1 MQERRKVM
9 FLKSITIKG
18 FKSFADRVKV
28 DFEPAITGIIG
39 PNGSGKSNISDAIRW
54 VLGEQSAKTLRGGKM
69 EDVIFAGSGKRRA
82 LGLAEVTLTL
92 DNRDGALP
100 IDYKEVTIGRRVT
113 RSGESDYLINNNTCR
128 LKDIKELFMDTGIG
142 KDAYSIIGQGK
153 VEAIL
158 SENSVDRRELFEE
171 AAGISKHKSRKEE
184 AEKKLDSTEQKLQRI
199 KDIIHEIERQV
210 EPLEKESKKAK
221 KYQEYRSELKEL
233 EVNLLANIYLELE
246 EKLDQDITSKQ
257 RLSYQLTEAK
267 SAVSE
272 YDLRIGKEKERL
284 EELTADSD
292 QQKEN
297 IFEAKSSVERIEN
310 KLTLAKQ
317 QQDNILEQKG
327 RLESEINRLKERI
340 NLNKEEIAKKDKK
353 EIELLEK
360 IKEKSLLLDQ
370 KNKELDTLSRELDE
384 KFAVKK
390 GFQDNQLKQ
399 ITKINR
405 QQHQLETASRDIRR
419 YQEDITALVEQR
431 ESLTKEVDK
440 ALEEMRSKESI
451 LEEIKK
457 NISDYRNEYNREKTN
472 NSQLQDSLTSLRDEY
487 EEIKDSLNAKSSRL
501 KILEG
506 MEENYEGYYRGVKN
520 LFKHIEDSE
529 QIKGVCGVIAELINT
544 PQEYETAIEV
554 SLGSTLQNVV
564 VENDQVAKQAIRY
577 LKTSKGGRATFLP
590 LNLISSRSLNQS
602 ELSALKIEGAIGV
615 AKDLIS
621 YDSKYQNIIENLL
634 GRVIIAKDIDAA
646 VKVSKAADK
655 RVKVVTLD
663 GDVVNPGGAMTG
675 GSRNQNNNLLGRSRE
690 IGVLSNQVEDL
701 TLKLKKREE
710 SGLKVKESLVES
722 ENKLAKVEEQVHQL
736 ELKEANYLK
745 DYQQANREVERLRG
759 ELAAKD
765 SRIKELRQ
773 EIISLESE
781 SKELSQA
788 LSRLNNDDSSI
799 KERVIELE
807 EKIKKLEATKALYTD
822 EITELKVSIAALR
835 QEKGSLAEELE
846 SKEKAI
852 AYAKDE
858 ITNKEEEIKRLMDK
872 DKQLN
877 FRKQELDKEK
887 EEMSKEVVRLKNLLD
902 EFRIEISEIKA
913 KINSYQQESKD
924 IRARYEKLQKEY
936 NKIEVD
942 VAQLQVKLEN
952 IQTKLQEE
960 YELSIEAA
968 SVDIKKITDQNQ
980 IEKEIKGLKS
990 SMKRLEP
997 VNLGA
1002 IEEYETLSQRF
1013 NFLQEQHQDLVESKE
1028 SLEEVIKEI
1037 EDEMEEKFL
1046 ETFNQVKVEFE
1057 KIFTDLFEGG
1067 QAQLALEDEDDLLET
1082 GIEINAQPPGKKL
1095 QKLSLMSGGEKALT
1109 ATALIFSLLKVNP
1122 SPFYVLDELD
1132 APLDDANVNR
1142 FANYLNQLSE
1152 IAQFIVI
1159 THRKGTMA
1167 AANALYGVTMQ
1178 ESGVSQLLSLKVD
1191 EVGEYEE

>member
-1 MQERRKVM
+1 M

-100 IDYKEVTIGRRVT
+100 IDYKEVTVGRRVT
-113 RSGESDYLINNNTCR
+113 RSGESDYLINNNSCR

-184 AEKKLDSTEQKLQRI
+184 AKKKLDSTEQKLQRI
-199 KDIIHEIERQV
+199 KDIIHEIQRQV
-210 EPLEKESKKAK
+210 EPLEKESKKARE
-221 KYQEYRSELKEL
+221 YQEYRSELKEL
-233 EVNLLANIYLELE
+233 EVNLLANMYLELE

-257 RLSYQLTEAK
+257 RLSYQLIEAK

-272 YDLRIGKEKERL
+272 YDLRIDKEKERL
-284 EELTADSD
+284 EELTVDSD
-292 QQKEN
+292 QQKDN

-310 KLTLAKQ
+310 KLNLAKQ
-317 QQDNILEQKG
+317 QQNNILEQKN
-327 RLESEINRLKERI
+327 RLENEISRLEDRI
-340 NLNKEEIAKKDKK
+340 TLNKEEISKKDDK
-353 EIELLEK
+353 EIELVEK
-360 IKEKSLLLDQ
+360 IKEKSLLLDE
-370 KNKELDTLSRELDE
+370 KNRGLDNLSKQLEE
-384 KFAVKK
+384 KFKVKK
-390 GFQDNQLKQ
+390 SFQDNQLNQ

-405 QQHQLETASRDIRR
+405 QQHQLETASRDIKR
-419 YQEDITALVEQR
+419 YQEDIAALEELK
-431 ESLTKEVDK
+431 ESLNIEVDK
-440 ALEEMRSKESI
+440 ALEKMENKKSR
-451 LEEIKK
+451 LEEIKDRI
-457 NISDYRNEYNREKTN
+457 NDYHSKHNREKSN
-472 NSQLQDSLTSLRDEY
+472 NNQLQSHLSSLRDEY
-487 EEIKDSLNAKSSRL
+487 EEIKDSLNTKRSRL
-501 KILEG
+501 KVLEG

-520 LFKHIEDSE
+520 LFKYIEESA
-529 QIKGVCGVIAELINT
+529 QIEGVCGVIAELINT

-564 VENDQVAKQAIRY
+564 VEDDQVAKEAIEY

-590 LNLISSRSLNQS
+590 LNLISSRSLNQQ
-602 ELSALKIEGAIGV
+602 ELSALNVEGAIGV

-621 YDSKYQNIIENLL
+621 YDSKYRNVIENLL
-634 GRVIIAKDIDAA
+634 GRVVIARDIDAA
-646 VKVSKAADK
+646 VKISRVADK

-690 IGVLSNQVEDL
+690 IGVLSSEVKELATQ
-701 TLKLKKREE
+701 LKEREE
-710 SGLKVKESLVES
+710 LGLKVKESLVES
-722 ENKLAKVEEQVHQL
+722 EDRLVKLEDRIHQL
-736 ELKEANYLK
+736 ELEEANYLK
-745 DYQQANREVERLRG
+745 DYQQTNKEVERLRS
-759 ELAAKD
+759 ELADKD
-765 SRIKELRQ
+765 SNIKRINQ
-773 EIISLESE
+773 EILRVESE

-799 KERVIELE
+799 KEKVIELE
-807 EKIKKLEATKALYTD
+807 AEIKKLEEKKDLYTN
-822 EITELKVSIAALR
+822 ESTELKVTIAALK
-835 QEKGSLAEELE
+835 QERGSLSEELA
-846 SKEKAI
+846 SKERAI

-858 ITNKEEEIKRLMDK
+858 INSKKEEINRLGDK
-872 DKQLN
+872 DRQLI
-877 FRKQELDKEK
+877 FRKQELEKEK

-902 EFRIEISEIKA
+902 EFRIEISEIKD
-913 KINSYQQESKD
+913 KIKSYQQESKD
-924 IRARYEKLQKEY
+924 IRARYERLQKEY
-936 NKIEVD
+936 NKVEID

-952 IQTKLQEE
+952 IQSKLQEE
-960 YELSIEAA
+960 YELNIEQA
-968 SVDIKKITDQNQ
+968 SADIKKIADHKKV
-980 IEKEIKGLKS
+980 EREINSLKR

-1002 IEEYETLSQRF
+1002 IEEYETLSKRF

-1037 EDEMEEKFL
+1037 EDEMKEKFL
-1046 ETFNQVKVEFE
+1046 ETFNQVKAEFE

-1067 QAQLALEDEDDLLET
+1067 QAQLALEDEDNLLET

-1132 APLDDANVNR
+1132 APLDDANVDR
-1142 FANYLNQLSE
+1142 FANYLNQLSK

-1191 EVGEYEE
+1191 EVGEYEK

>member
-1 MQERRKVM
+1 M

-100 IDYKEVTIGRRVT
+100 IDYKEVTVGRRVT
-113 RSGESDYLINNNTCR
+113 RSGESDYLINNNSCR
-128 LKDIKELFMDTGIG
+128 LKEIKELFMDTGIG

-184 AEKKLDSTEQKLQRI
+184 AKKKLDSTEQKLQRI
-199 KDIIHEIERQV
+199 KDIIHEIQRQV
-210 EPLEKESKKAK
+210 EPLEKESKKARE
-221 KYQEYRSELKEL
+221 YQEYRSELKEL
-233 EVNLLANIYLELE
+233 EVNLLANMYLELE

-272 YDLRIGKEKERL
+272 YDLRIDKEKERL
-284 EELTADSD
+284 EELTVDSD
-292 QQKEN
+292 QQKDN

-310 KLTLAKQ
+310 KLNLAKQ
-317 QQDNILEQKG
+317 QQNNILEQKN
-327 RLESEINRLKERI
+327 RLENEISRLEDRI
-340 NLNKEEIAKKDKK
+340 TLNKEEISKKDDK
-353 EIELLEK
+353 EIELVEK
-360 IKEKSLLLDQ
+360 IKEKSLLLDE
-370 KNKELDTLSRELDE
+370 KNRGLDNLSKQLEE
-384 KFAVKK
+384 KFKVKK
-390 GFQDNQLKQ
+390 SFQDNQLNQ

-405 QQHQLETASRDIRR
+405 QQHQLETASRDIKR
-419 YQEDITALVEQR
+419 YQEDIAALEELK
-431 ESLTKEVDK
+431 ESLNIEVDK
-440 ALEEMRSKESI
+440 ALEKMENKKSR
-451 LEEIKK
+451 LEEIKDRI
-457 NISDYRNEYNREKTN
+457 NDYHSKHNREKSN
-472 NSQLQDSLTSLRDEY
+472 NNQLQSHLSSLRDEY
-487 EEIKDSLNAKSSRL
+487 EEIKDSLNTKRSRL
-501 KILEG
+501 KVLEG

-520 LFKHIEDSE
+520 LFKYIEESA
-529 QIKGVCGVIAELINT
+529 QIEGVCGVIAELINT

-564 VENDQVAKQAIRY
+564 VEDDQVAKEAIEY

-590 LNLISSRSLNQS
+590 LNLISSRSLNQQ
-602 ELSALKIEGAIGV
+602 ELSALNVEGAIGV

-621 YDSKYQNIIENLL
+621 YDSKYRNVIENLL
-634 GRVIIAKDIDAA
+634 GRVVIARDIDAA
-646 VKVSKAADK
+646 VKISRVADK
-655 RVKVVTLD
+655 RVKVVTLG

-690 IGVLSNQVEDL
+690 IGVLSSEVKKLATQ
-701 TLKLKKREE
+701 LKEREE
-710 SGLKVKESLVES
+710 LGLKVKESLVES
-722 ENKLAKVEEQVHQL
+722 EDRLVKLEDRIHQL
-736 ELKEANYLK
+736 ELEEANYLK
-745 DYQQANREVERLRG
+745 DYQQTNKEVERLRS
-759 ELAAKD
+759 ELADKD
-765 SRIKELRQ
+765 SNIKRINQ
-773 EIISLESE
+773 EILRVESE

-799 KERVIELE
+799 KEKVIELE
-807 EKIKKLEATKALYTD
+807 AEIKKLEEKKDLYTN
-822 EITELKVSIAALR
+822 ESTELKVTIAALK
-835 QEKGSLAEELE
+835 QERGSLSEELA
-846 SKEKAI
+846 SKERAI

-858 ITNKEEEIKRLMDK
+858 INSKKEEINRLGDK
-872 DKQLN
+872 DRQLI
-877 FRKQELDKEK
+877 FRKQELEKEK

-902 EFRIEISEIKA
+902 EFRIEISEIKD
-913 KINSYQQESKD
+913 KIKSYQQESKD
-924 IRARYEKLQKEY
+924 IRARYERLQKEY
-936 NKIEVD
+936 NKVEID

-952 IQTKLQEE
+952 IQSKLQEE
-960 YELSIEAA
+960 YELSIEQA
-968 SVDIKKITDQNQ
+968 SADIKKIADHKKV
-980 IEKEIKGLKS
+980 EREINSLKR

-1002 IEEYETLSQRF
+1002 IEEYETLSKRF

-1037 EDEMEEKFL
+1037 EDEMKEKFL
-1046 ETFNQVKVEFE
+1046 ETFNQVKAEFE

-1067 QAQLALEDEDDLLET
+1067 QAQLALEDEDNLLET

-1132 APLDDANVNR
+1132 APLDDANVDR
-1142 FANYLNQLSE
+1142 FANYLNQLSK

-1191 EVGEYEE
+1191 EVGEYEK

>member
-1 MQERRKVM
+1 MQERGKCM

-113 RSGESDYLINNNTCR
+113 RSGESDYLINNNSCR

-171 AAGISKHKSRKEE
+171 AAGISKHKNRKEE

-272 YDLRIGKEKERL
+272 YDLRIDKEKKRL
-284 EELTADSD
+284 EELTLDSD

-297 IFEAKSSVERIEN
+297 IFEAKSSVERIDN
-310 KLTLAKQ
+310 KLALAKQ
-317 QQDNILEQKG
+317 QQDNIIEQKN
-327 RLESEINRLKERI
+327 RLENEINRLEDRI
-340 NLNKEEIAKKDKK
+340 NLNKEEIAKKDSK
-353 EIELLEK
+353 EAELVEK
-360 IKEKSLLLDQ
+360 VKAKSLLLEK
-370 KNKELDTLSRELDE
+370 KNGELATLSKSLEE
-384 KFAVKK
+384 KSEIKK
-390 GFQDNQLKQ
+390 GFQDNQLNQ

-405 QQHQLETASRDIRR
+405 QQHQLETASRDIKR
-419 YQEDITALVEQR
+419 YQEDITALLEQK
-431 ESLTKEVDK
+431 ESIIIEVDK
-440 ALEEMRSKESI
+440 ALEKMENKEGK
-451 LEEIKK
+451 LEEIKEK
-457 NISDYRNEYNREKTN
+457 VNGYRKEHNREKSN
-472 NSQLQDSLTSLRDEY
+472 YSQLQNNLNSLRDQY
-487 EEIKDSLNAKSSRL
+487 EEIKDSLNSKKSRL
-501 KILEG
+501 KVLEG

-520 LFKHIEDSE
+520 LFKHIEE
-529 QIKGVCGVIAELINT
+529 TAQIEGVCGVIAELINT

-564 VENDQVAKQAIRY
+564 VEDDQVAKTAIAY
-577 LKTSKGGRATFLP
+577 LKSSKGGRATFLP
-590 LNLISSRSLNQS
+590 LNLISSRSLNQR
-602 ELSALKIEGAIGV
+602 ELSALEIEGAIGI

-621 YDSKYQNIIENLL
+621 YDSKYRSVIENLL
-634 GRVIIAKDIDAA
+634 GRVVIAKDIDAA
-646 VKVSKAADK
+646 VEVSKAANK
-655 RVKVVTLD
+655 RIKVVTLD

-690 IGVLSNQVEDL
+690 IESLSDEVEEL
-701 TLKLKKREE
+701 NLRLNEREAL
-710 SGLKVKESLVES
+710 GLKVKDRLVES
-722 ENKLAKVEEQVHQL
+722 EKKLTKLEDRIHQL
-736 ELKEANYLK
+736 ELEEANYLK
-745 DYQQANREVERLRG
+745 DYQQANREVERLKG
-759 ELAAKD
+759 ELADKD
-765 SRIKELRQ
+765 YNIKRIEQ
-773 EIISLESE
+773 EVANLESE

-799 KERVIELE
+799 KEKVIKLE
-807 EKIKKLEATKALYTD
+807 EEIKKLEKNKALYTD
-822 EITELKVSIAALR
+822 EITELKVAIAALK
-835 QEKGSLAEELE
+835 QEKGSLSEELE

-852 AYAKDE
+852 AYAKEE
-858 ITNKEEEIKRLMDK
+858 INNKKEEIKRLEGK
-872 DKQLN
+872 DKQLS

-887 EEMSKEVVRLKNLLD
+887 EEMSKAVVRLKKLLD

-913 KINSYQQESKD
+913 KIQDYQQESKD
-924 IRARYEKLQKEY
+924 IRAKYENLQKDY
-936 NKIEVD
+936 NKVEID

-952 IQTKLQEE
+952 IQSKLQEE
-960 YELSIEAA
+960 YELSVEEA
-968 SVDIKKITDQNQ
+968 SVDIKKIADQNQ
-980 IEKEIKGLKS
+980 VEKEIKNLKR

-1002 IEEYETLSQRF
+1002 IEEYETLSKRF

-1028 SLEEVIKEI
+1028 SLEEVISEI
-1037 EDEMEEKFL
+1037 EDEMKEKFL
-1046 ETFNQVKVEFE
+1046 DNFHKVKVEFE

-1067 QAQLALEDEDDLLET
+1067 QAQLSLEDEDDLLET

-1191 EVGEYEE
+1191 EIGDYEE

>member
-1 MQERRKVM
+1 
-9 FLKSITIKG
+9 
-18 FKSFADRVKV
+18 
-28 DFEPAITGIIG
+28 
-39 PNGSGKSNISDAIRW
+39 

-100 IDYKEVTIGRRVT
+100 IDYKEVTVGRRVT
-113 RSGESDYLINNNTCR
+113 RSGESDYLINNNSCR

-184 AEKKLDSTEQKLQRI
+184 AKKKLDSTEQKLQRI
-199 KDIIHEIERQV
+199 KDIIHEIQRQV
-210 EPLEKESKKAK
+210 EPLEKESKKARE
-221 KYQEYRSELKEL
+221 YQEYRSELKEL
-233 EVNLLANIYLELE
+233 EVNLLANMYLELE

-257 RLSYQLTEAK
+257 RLSYQLIEAK

-272 YDLRIGKEKERL
+272 YDLRIDKEKERL
-284 EELTADSD
+284 EELTVDSD
-292 QQKEN
+292 QQKDN

-310 KLTLAKQ
+310 KLNLAKQ
-317 QQDNILEQKG
+317 QQNNILEQKN
-327 RLESEINRLKERI
+327 RLENEISRLEDRI
-340 NLNKEEIAKKDKK
+340 TLNKEEISKKDDK
-353 EIELLEK
+353 EIELVEK
-360 IKEKSLLLDQ
+360 IKEKSLLLDE
-370 KNKELDTLSRELDE
+370 KNRGLDNLSKQLEE
-384 KFAVKK
+384 KFKVKK
-390 GFQDNQLKQ
+390 SFQDNQLNQ

-405 QQHQLETASRDIRR
+405 QQHQLETASRDIKR
-419 YQEDITALVEQR
+419 YQEDIAALEELK
-431 ESLTKEVDK
+431 ESLNIEVDK
-440 ALEEMRSKESI
+440 ALEKMENKKSR
-451 LEEIKK
+451 LEEIKDRI
-457 NISDYRNEYNREKTN
+457 NDYHSKHNREKSN
-472 NSQLQDSLTSLRDEY
+472 NNQLQSHLSSLRDEY
-487 EEIKDSLNAKSSRL
+487 EEIKDSLNTKRSRL
-501 KILEG
+501 KVLEG

-520 LFKHIEDSE
+520 LFKYIEESA
-529 QIKGVCGVIAELINT
+529 QIEGVCGVIAELINT

-564 VENDQVAKQAIRY
+564 VEDDQVAKEAIEY

-590 LNLISSRSLNQS
+590 LNLISSRSLNQQ
-602 ELSALKIEGAIGV
+602 ELSALNVEGAIGV

-621 YDSKYQNIIENLL
+621 YDSKYRNVIENLL
-634 GRVIIAKDIDAA
+634 GRVVIARDIDAA
-646 VKVSKAADK
+646 VKISRVADK

-690 IGVLSNQVEDL
+690 IGVLSSEVKELATQ
-701 TLKLKKREE
+701 LKEREE
-710 SGLKVKESLVES
+710 LGLKVKESLVES
-722 ENKLAKVEEQVHQL
+722 EDRLVKLEDRIHQL
-736 ELKEANYLK
+736 ELEEANYLK
-745 DYQQANREVERLRG
+745 DYQQTNKEVERLRS
-759 ELAAKD
+759 ELADKD
-765 SRIKELRQ
+765 SNIKRINQ
-773 EIISLESE
+773 EILRVESE

-799 KERVIELE
+799 KEKVIELE
-807 EKIKKLEATKALYTD
+807 AEIKKLEEKKDLYTN
-822 EITELKVSIAALR
+822 ESTELKVTIAALK
-835 QEKGSLAEELE
+835 QERGSLSEELA
-846 SKEKAI
+846 SKERAI

-858 ITNKEEEIKRLMDK
+858 INSKKEEINRLGDK
-872 DKQLN
+872 DRQLI
-877 FRKQELDKEK
+877 FRKQELEKEK

-902 EFRIEISEIKA
+902 EFRIEISEIKD
-913 KINSYQQESKD
+913 KIKSYQQESKD
-924 IRARYEKLQKEY
+924 IRARYERLQKEY
-936 NKIEVD
+936 NKVEID

-952 IQTKLQEE
+952 IQSKLQEE
-960 YELSIEAA
+960 YELNIEQA
-968 SVDIKKITDQNQ
+968 SADIKKIADHKKV
-980 IEKEIKGLKS
+980 EREINSLKR

-1002 IEEYETLSQRF
+1002 IEEYETLSKRF

-1037 EDEMEEKFL
+1037 EDEMKEKFL
-1046 ETFNQVKVEFE
+1046 ETFNQVKAEFE

-1067 QAQLALEDEDDLLET
+1067 QAQLALEDEDNLLET

-1132 APLDDANVNR
+1132 APLDDANVDR
-1142 FANYLNQLSE
+1142 FANYLNQLSK

-1191 EVGEYEE
+1191 EVGEYEK